1 MRASE
6 RRCVYVSKREKASVQ
21 SHEWAQHTSVCRTC
35 HSPRSNIYRVPILC
49 APIPCARSFRHNRAL
64 SVSNTHDSHRLFPHL
79 SVSPPLLSL
88 SLGDL
93 STVNAPHFCNLVVTR
108 GEKPRQ
114 DHVLDLYVRGIHMQ
128 TSTSAGAQTN
138 TAPQDKSRNTI
149 RERVRHEHTCAH
161 LLTRACN
168 IQV

>member
-1 MRASE
+1 M
-6 RRCVYVSKREKASVQ
+6 SKREKASVQ

-79 SVSPPLLSL
+79 SVSPPILSL
-88 SLGDL
+88 SLSDL
-93 STVNAPHFCNLVVTR
+93 STVNAPHFCNLVVNR

-114 DHVLDLYVRGIHMQ
+114 HHVLDLYVHTYI
-128 TSTSAGAQTN
+128 
-138 TAPQDKSRNTI
+138 
-149 RERVRHEHTCAH
+149 HTCMHAYIH
-161 LLTRACN
+161 TYIHIYIQCICISTIGFQEDTSQVVSLCIVSIARPVRAYGHGDL
-168 IQV
+168 